1 MRTLCCRY
9 GRYCYSCKYA
19 NLKRVADLT
28 IGDSWGSDLPE
39 HIQKEGLSLLLC
51 QTQKGRELLEK
62 MQLNLLPVDLQKAI
76 QVNTQL
82 RKPTPMPKMRGMF
95 FGILKNSRSLRKA
108 MFVSSPK
115 FAVKQ
120 YVKIAL
126 LKCKMLKDDG

>member
-9 GRYCYSCKYA
+9 GRNCYSCKYA

-62 MQLNLLPVDLQKAI
+62 MQLNLLPVDMQNE
-76 QVNTQL
+76 V
-82 RKPTPMPKMRGMF
+82 TPK
-95 FGILKNSRSLRKA
+95 S
-108 MFVSSPK
+108 
-115 FAVKQ
+115 
-120 YVKIAL
+120 
-126 LKCKMLKDDG
+126 